1 MQNNTYSLRQIIF
14 AWILVFKISFFIFI
28 YILLSKL
35 FSQYVDNS
43 SFKDL
48 RYSKLLIEKEVTKE
62 EIDLKNN
69 LSRHIN
75 SKIFILALKEKNVES
90 VLKYIKNWKS
100 LGRLSRVSL
109 YNKEG
114 LKVSLID
121 LNPISDNAV
130 MSSSLTAKL
139 KGGYEVTKYY
149 IENESLLVQV
159 TRNIL
164 DQEGLSMGYIQESK
178 QLDLNK
184 TKGFLP
190 EQTKVLVSDSNN
202 IFSIDDTLSEKFK
215 KKLLNV
221 KSEAFE
227 ISSGKV
233 FFDGLT
239 YKVDEQNDILILKK
253 KLKDTFYLSFY
264 KNYLLY
270 FVIYILL
277 IGLIFYLSF
286 NYTVTKPLEDLCL
299 YIKSNFKDKKSSMS
313 QLKEIREIENL
324 VQSRVGEFNTVIS
337 EAHAVKKRDVN
348 MMVASLAHELN
359 NALSYVGGN
368 VSFLEDEMKETEP
381 NKDEINESL
390 VDIKSGFE
398 SMKNIVSDLKVFS
411 SQSEYKIKSVSVSE
425 IFDQVKKAFDKI
437 EITNELQNSMIS
449 VDSDRLFQVLQNI
462 IQNAYHAKN
471 EKENA
476 VKVAAYKVPNEDF
489 IFIDVSDNGPGVP
502 KNIQDKI
509 FQPFFTTKKNK
520 GGTGLGLALSLDI
533 MAGMGGDLF
542 LKDSS
547 AQGSIFCL
555 KVKLS

>member
-62 EIDLKNN
+62 EINLKNN

-75 SKIFILALKEKNVES
+75 SRMFTSALKEKNVES

-100 LGRLSRVSL
+100 LGRLYRISL
-109 YNKEG
+109 FNKEG

-121 LNPISDNAV
+121 LNPISDNAL
-130 MSSSLTAKL
+130 MSNSLTAKL

-149 IENESLLVQV
+149 IEKENLFIQV

-164 DQEGLSMGYIQESK
+164 DQEGLSIGYIQESK
-178 QLDLNK
+178 QLDLGRVK
-184 TKGFLP
+184 SILP
-190 EQTKVLVSDSNN
+190 EQTKFLVSDNSN
-202 IFSIDDTLSEKFK
+202 IFSINDTLSDKFK
-215 KKLLNV
+215 RKLLNI

-233 FFDGLT
+233 FFDGLV
-239 YKVDEQNDILILKK
+239 YKVDDRNNILILKE
-253 KLKDTFYLSFY
+253 KLKNIFYLSFY

-299 YIKSNFKDKKSSMS
+299 YIKSNFKDKKTSMS
-313 QLKEIREIENL
+313 QLKEIREIESL

-337 EAHAVKKRDVN
+337 EAHAGKKRDVN

-359 NALSYVGGN
+359 NALSYIGGN
-368 VSFLEDEMKETEP
+368 ISFLEDEMSEKEPDKE
-381 NKDEINESL
+381 EINESL
-390 VDIKSGFE
+390 VDIKSGFD

-411 SQSEYKIKSVSVSE
+411 SQSDYKIKSIFISE
-425 IFDQVKKAFDKI
+425 IFDQIKKVFNNI
-437 EITNELQNSMIS
+437 EITNELENRKIS

-462 IQNAYHAKN
+462 IQNANHAKDKD
-471 EKENA
+471 EIL
-476 VKVAAYKVPNEDF
+476 VKIAAYKVPNEDYM
-489 IFIDVSDNGPGVP
+489 FIDVSDNGLGVP

-533 MAGMGGDLF
+533 MMGMEGDLF

-547 AQGSIFCL
+547 EQGSIFCL
-555 KVKLS
+555 KVKLV